1 MRVAVTGSTG
11 LVGGALLPALEAAGH
26 EVAPIERR
34 DKGGLFWTR
43 EGEARLTDGDGRGP
57 DAVVHLAGAP
67 IAAKRW
73 NAAYKEEIRASRVEG
88 TRALVD
94 AMARLET
101 PPKVLVSASAVAV
114 YGPGCGDRELAE
126 DAVPDARLTE
136 PAPDYLTDVAYGW
149 EREALRAKELGVER
163 VVRLRI
169 GIVLDRAGGAL
180 EKLLPIFKLGGGA
193 PLSSGKQ
200 WMAWSTLDD
209 LVRVTSFALEHPT
222 LDGAVNAVTPEP
234 VTNAVFTKA
243 LAKALRRP
251 VIPGVFVPR
260 FALRLAVG
268 EFADAALLASHRAVP
283 ARLDELGFDLAARDL
298 PTGLTQALGRGRA

>member
-1 MRVAVTGSTG
+1 MKVAVTGSTG
-11 LVGGALLPALEAAGH
+11 LVGGELLPALRAAGH
-26 EVAPIERR
+26 EVEPIERR

-43 EGEARLTDGDGRGP
+43 EGEARLTDAEGRGP

-94 AMARLET
+94 AMGRLET

-126 DAVPDARLTE
+126 DVVPDARLAE
-136 PAPDYLTDVAYGW
+136 PAPDYLTDVARGW

-180 EKLLPIFKLGGGA
+180 EKLLPVFKLGGGA

-222 LDGAVNAVTPEP
+222 LDGAVNAVTPGP
-234 VTNAVFTKA
+234 VTNKDFTKA
-243 LAKALRRP
+243 LASALRRP

-260 FALRLAVG
+260 LALRLAVG

-283 ARLDELGFDLAARDL
+283 TALTAAGFVFDDPDIDAGIATALD
-298 PTGLTQALGRGRA
+298 RG